1 MIQVIGSLAMGFFAV
16 GMFLVAVSL
25 GSAAQ
30 RRK

>member
-1 MIQVIGSLAMGFFAV
+1 MIQIIGSLAMGLCSV

-25 GSAAQ
+25 GSPAP